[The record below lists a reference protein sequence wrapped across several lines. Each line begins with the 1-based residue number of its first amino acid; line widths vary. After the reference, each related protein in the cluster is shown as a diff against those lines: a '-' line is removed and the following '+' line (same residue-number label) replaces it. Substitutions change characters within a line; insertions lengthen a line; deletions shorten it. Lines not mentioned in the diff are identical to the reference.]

1 MERNMMTRKMTSIIS
16 SLMIVIRSSSI
27 LLLGIGIPT
36 TIGFNSHQ
44 DILRCIISSPPM
56 RPRGS
61 SRVNPN
67 VYTENLCKPS
77 SILTSWM
84 QQQEEDTDDS
94 SMGTALDAL
103 PSIAFGSEVVP
114 SGQLPANEYL
124 NLITSPLFGWANQQ
138 NGDWGLAL
146 RLGITY
152 VIFYWGI
159 CFPISSSTFIQE
171 GYTLH
176 KISASNVG
184 ALGVIFILLIRLYSG
199 WGYVGSRLTS
209 KVIEY
214 EKTGW

>member
-1 MERNMMTRKMTSIIS
+1 MTRKITSIIP

-27 LLLGIGIPT
+27 LLLGIRLPT
-36 TIGFNSHQ
+36 CIGFHSHQ
-44 DILRCIISSPPM
+44 DILRCTIIRPPM
-56 RPRGS
+56 RPPGS
-61 SRVNPN
+61 SRLNPN
-67 VYTENLCKPS
+67 VFTENRCKTS
-77 SILTSWM
+77 SILTPWM

-103 PSIAFGSEVVP
+103 PSSAFGSEAVP
-114 SGQLPANEYL
+114 TGQLPANEYL

-138 NGDWGLAL
+138 NGDLGLAL

-152 VIFYWGI
+152 LIFYWLI
-159 CFPISSSTFIQE
+159 CYPISSATFIQE
-171 GYTLH
+171 GYMLH